1 MSEGNK
7 SRTVAATQ
15 MNTESSR
22 SHAVF
27 SIVLTQTNF
36 DPASQVSHFEIFCAF
51 LLAIASYLQTGTE
64 KVSKISLV
72 DLAGSERV
80 SKTGAL
86 GERLKE
92 GSLINKS
99 LTTLG
104 LVISALADIVSLHV
118 RVGSCV
124 WHDVVFAYQ
133 SAGKKPKNAYIPY
146 RDSTLTWLLKVPSP
160 IFSFQY
166 HVPPTP
172 SLLIG
177 QLRWEQQDCDG
188 GYNQSSI

>member
-27 SIVLTQTNF
+27 SIVLTQTEF
-36 DPASQVSHFEIFCAF
+36 DPASQVCCTACGHLYMSHVPITHVHVTVLITCTYHMI
-51 LLAIASYLQTGTE
+51 LSVGTPCTQSGTE

-80 SKTGAL
+80 SKTGAM

-104 LVISALADIVSLHV
+104 LVISALADIVRAILAFPV
-118 RVGSCV
+118 
-124 WHDVVFAYQ
+124 
-133 SAGKKPKNAYIPY
+133 
-146 RDSTLTWLLKVPSP
+146 LL
-160 IFSFQY
+160 
-166 HVPPTP
+166 
-172 SLLIG
+172 
-177 QLRWEQQDCDG
+177 
-188 GYNQSSI
+188 